1 MRFFGLCPL
10 DDDTTTPGEIMF
22 KSIRWR
28 FILIYFLLVFLAM
41 SIVGIF
47 IVDQLEKIQ
56 LDMSRKNMERR
67 VQSVL
72 ATSDALKNKNWG
84 ENQEEIQENINS
96 IQIGYNENVY
106 IILNDEQKTIIAG
119 SAENLI
125 GESAFNTT
133 QINNYIFT
141 KSLEGSTEYIVPPK
155 QYEDADVDL
164 ENPTLYHMSYPVQM
178 DGSIKGYIYLSNNI
192 DYIYETVDQS
202 REIMTQATIIAL
214 SITILLGLIL
224 STSIT
229 GPIKELTVKAKQMS
243 QGDFEQK
250 VNIKSNDEIGQLG
263 TMFNFLIDELKKSIS
278 SLQQEKSKME
288 TTFKYMTD
296 GVLTVD
302 TTGNIIHANP
312 VAEKILSL
320 KSLEEKYD
328 DVVKKIDEKMI
339 LNLLK
344 IKNYRGTEILE
355 KNNETYNID
364 YAPFMN
370 NKNEVGGVI
379 VVFKNITEQYKID
392 KLQKEFVA
400 NVSHE
405 LKTPITTIKS
415 YTETLLDGAIEERQ
429 LAEDFLTTINSES
442 DRMARLVSD
451 LLRLSRMD
459 YEQTKWKK
467 EAINISDMISLAAKK
482 LSIQAKNKNIKL
494 HVEDIP
500 QNLNVLFDRDGLEQ
514 ILLNIAGNAV
524 KYTPENGNV
533 WIKAYKEA
541 KNIYISI
548 KDDGIGIPKEDQTR
562 VFERF
567 YRVDKA
573 RSREFGG
580 TGLGLSIA
588 KQIAEAHN
596 STLSINSEQESGTEI
611 IIAIPEFI

>member
-1 MRFFGLCPL
+1 
-10 DDDTTTPGEIMF
+10 MF

-47 IVDQLEKIQ
+47 IVNQLEKIQ

-67 VQSVL
+67 IQSVL

-133 QINNYIFT
+133 QINNYILT
-141 KSLEGSTEYIVPPK
+141 KSLDGGTEYIVPPK
-155 QYEDADVDL
+155 QYEDAEIDL
-164 ENPTLYHMSYPVQM
+164 ENPILYHMSYPVKM

-229 GPIKELTVKAKQMS
+229 GPIKELTIKAKQMS

-302 TTGNIIHANP
+302 TKGNIIHVNP
-312 VAEKILSL
+312 VAEKIVSL

-328 DVVKKIDEKMI
+328 DVVKKIDEHMV
-339 LNLLK
+339 LDVLK
-344 IKNYRGTEILE
+344 TKNYRGTEILE

-415 YTETLLDGAIEERQ
+415 YTETLLDGALEERQ
-429 LAEDFLTTINSES
+429 LAEDFLSTINSES

-467 EAINISDMISLAAKK
+467 EIINISDMLLLTVKK

-494 HVEDIP
+494 HVKQTPD
-500 QNLNVLFDRDGLEQ
+500 NMNVLFDRDGLEQ

-524 KYTPENGNV
+524 KYTSENGNV

-573 RSREFGG
+573 RSRELGG

-596 STLSINSEQESGTEI
+596 STLSIQSDLNNGTEI